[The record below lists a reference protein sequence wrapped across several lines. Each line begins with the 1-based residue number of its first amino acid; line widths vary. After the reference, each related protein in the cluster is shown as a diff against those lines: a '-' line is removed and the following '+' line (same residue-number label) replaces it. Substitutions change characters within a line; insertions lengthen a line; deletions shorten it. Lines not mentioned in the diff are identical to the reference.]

1 MFRGRALIFRLW
13 IGTRKWNNTT
23 SGRGNV
29 PGQLISLRH
38 VHKADEETDESRPT
52 PDGEAE
58 REREKKRDR
67 TKSTDTQV
75 DETQHF
81 RIRRGKRRCGNKNL
95 PKEQQQ
101 KTCLALLL
109 LLLFFLCLSP
119 LFPPPSFKLW
129 SIARRPTD
137 RREDRGSVTHKHT
150 GKAFVRSTYEK
161 ERKRRRG
168 WKRRW
173 ERKPVWKKTHNTTH
187 TKSLLILVE
196 CLCMCLV
203 PFLSILYRHG
213 SLCFHR
219 THSKH
224 LVWKDGCC
232 VLCVNNGAQPC
243 VNSLL

>member
-1 MFRGRALIFRLW
+1 ME
-13 IGTRKWNNTT
+13 TKTSQKKNN
-23 SGRGNV
+23 
-29 PGQLISLRH
+29 
-38 VHKADEETDESRPT
+38 
-52 PDGEAE
+52 
-58 REREKKRDR
+58 KKP
-67 TKSTDTQV
+67 V
-75 DETQHF
+75 W
-81 RIRRGKRRCGNKNL
+81 
-95 PKEQQQ
+95 
-101 KTCLALLL
+101 
-109 LLLFFLCLSP
+109 LFFFYFFFCVSP

-150 GKAFVRSTYEK
+150 GKAFVLSKK
-161 ERKRRRG
+161 ENDDEDEREDERENQFGKR
-168 WKRRW
+168 
-173 ERKPVWKKTHNTTH
+173 HTTPH

-196 CLCMCLV
+196 CLCMCLL

-232 VLCVNNGAQPC
+232 LCVLCVNNGAQPC